1 MIILEDK
8 IPDHLKDKL
17 PVAISFV
24 EGDVINVRINKDLK
38 YAKSKFYNTQ
48 KMSCY
53 NLNKPSFIKNNEE

>member
-17 PVAISFV
+17 PVSISFV
-24 EGDVINVRINKDLK
+24 EGYVVNVQVNKDLK

-53 NLNKPSFIKNNEE
+53 NLYKPSFIKNNEE

>member
-8 IPDHLKDKL
+8 IPEYLKNKL
-17 PVAISFV
+17 PVAINFV
-24 EGDVINVRINKDLK
+24 EGTVIKVHVNKDLK